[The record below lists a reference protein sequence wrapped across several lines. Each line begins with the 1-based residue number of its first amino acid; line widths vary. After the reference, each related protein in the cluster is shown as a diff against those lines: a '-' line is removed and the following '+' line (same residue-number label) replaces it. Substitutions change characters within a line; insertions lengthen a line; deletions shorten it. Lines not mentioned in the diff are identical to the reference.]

1 MKVKKIDFKIII
13 ISLLFVIISMCVNFG
28 LIQVMIDKSIASTA
42 NIHYGQIVG
51 NLKEYVR
58 MLKKSVEKISSNEQ
72 IIKILEEN
80 KDVNDLSSEDI
91 ETVTGQIDTLEGII
105 SNMTFVNTINIVSLD
120 GKYLFSKGNLYED
133 FELTERAWFKNEYL
147 ENKVETII
155 TTIHTDYTTKESTI
169 AMVSF
174 IYSKDGSEV
183 LGAAVLDIFVTDML
197 KFINESFVYG
207 NLESYIKSSN
217 GYTYSENGVISD
229 EYMNKIYYNNS
240 YLGVSSGDTVGK
252 EGSLQFFFEKE
263 SIKNNELNSHLQ
275 NNINF
280 MVIMFGLIIG
290 ILLMISIKLIYKP
303 VLKVMD
309 KLKALLDE
317 VSDNTLVKDISNKNN
332 IKQLEIISDSL
343 EKSFDRKIKELIYYD
358 ELTKLPNRKKIKL
371 ICEEMLRNEEPFALI
386 FLDLNKF
393 KYVNDIYGHS
403 VGDELLVQFSYI
415 IKSLVGDKGIVFRYS
430 GDEFIIVYKDYIGE
444 SELIRFYNDNI
455 KSKFENPVSINDK
468 LKMHIEFSA
477 GVAVY
482 PYHGTT
488 YNELIKK
495 SDFMMYKNK
504 QSNTNDLL
512 MFNDELYKESL
523 YIDTLKSELKNAVKN
538 DEFTLYYQPIINSE
552 KEIKKAEALI
562 RWNNSKLGFV
572 PPDKFI
578 NYSEE
583 TRDIIEIGYWIIDT
597 VCKHLKYLQ
606 ENGIFTQININVS
619 PVQLL
624 EENFVRNSIKI
635 IEKHGID
642 YKDLCFE
649 ITESVVLD
657 NNKVVS
663 SNLLKLR
670 ELGIKIALDDF
681 GTGYSSFSYLKKY
694 KLDILKLDKIFIQDS
709 YDNDFKIVSNIKDIA
724 KTLGMDIVIE
734 GVETKEQFKDIL
746 KLDKIFI
753 QDSYDNDFKIVSNIK
768 DIAKTLGMDIVIEGV
783 ETKEQFNILSDI
795 GCDLFQGYYF
805 SRPILLDDF
814 KELIEKNSIKF

>member
-1 MKVKKIDFKIII
+1 MKVKKIDFKIIT
-13 ISLLFVIISMCVNFG
+13 ISLLFVIISMCVNFA

-42 NIHYGQIVG
+42 NIHYDQIVG
-51 NLKEYVR
+51 NLEEYVR
-58 MLKKSVEKISSNEQ
+58 MLKKSVEKISSNDQ

-80 KDVNDLSSEDI
+80 KDVKDLSSEDI
-91 ETVTGQIDTLEGII
+91 ETVTGQIDTLEGIL

-120 GKYLFSKGNLYED
+120 GKYLFSKDNLYED
-133 FELTERAWFKNEYL
+133 FDLTERVWFKNEYL
-147 ENKVETII
+147 ENKVDTII

-217 GYTYSENGVISD
+217 GYTYSENGVIND
-229 EYMNKIYYNNS
+229 EYMNKIYNNS
-240 YLGVSSGDTVGK
+240 HYVVSSGDTLGK

-280 MVIMFGLIIG
+280 MVILFGLVIG

-317 VSDNTLVKDISNKNN
+317 VSDNTDVKDIGNKNN
-332 IKQLEIISDSL
+332 IKQLEMISDSL

-371 ICEEMLRNEEPFALI
+371 ICEEMLRNEDPFALI

-393 KYVNDIYGHS
+393 KYVNDIYGHV

-415 IKSLVGDKGIVFRYS
+415 IKSLVGDKGIVVRYS

-444 SELIRFYNDNI
+444 DELIRFYNDNI

-562 RWNNSKLGFV
+562 RWNNGKLGFV

-619 PVQLL
+619 PVQLV
-624 EENFVRNSIKI
+624 EENFVRNSMKI

-642 YKDLCFE
+642 YKYLCFE

-681 GTGYSSFSYLKKY
+681 GTGYSSFNYLKKY
-694 KLDILKLDKIFIQDS
+694 KL
-709 YDNDFKIVSNIKDIA
+709 
-724 KTLGMDIVIE
+724 
-734 GVETKEQFKDIL
+734 DIL

-795 GCDLFQGYYF
+795 GCDFLQGYYF

>member
-624 EENFVRNSIKI
+624 EENFVRNSMKI

-642 YKDLCFE
+642 YKYLCFE

-681 GTGYSSFSYLKKY
+681 GTGYSSFNYLKKY
-694 KLDILKLDKIFIQDS
+694 KL
-709 YDNDFKIVSNIKDIA
+709 
-724 KTLGMDIVIE
+724 
-734 GVETKEQFKDIL
+734 DIL

>member
-624 EENFVRNSIKI
+624 EENFVRNSMKI

-642 YKDLCFE
+642 YKYLCFE

-734 GVETKEQFKDIL
+734 GVETKEQF
-746 KLDKIFI
+746 
-753 QDSYDNDFKIVSNIK
+753 
-768 DIAKTLGMDIVIEGV
+768 
-783 ETKEQFNILSDI
+783 NILSDI

>member
-552 KEIKKAEALI
+552 KEVKKAEALI

-624 EENFVRNSIKI
+624 EENFVRNSMKI

-642 YKDLCFE
+642 YKYLCFE

-734 GVETKEQFKDIL
+734 GVETKEQF
-746 KLDKIFI
+746 
-753 QDSYDNDFKIVSNIK
+753 
-768 DIAKTLGMDIVIEGV
+768 
-783 ETKEQFNILSDI
+783 NILSDI

>member
-28 LIQVMIDKSIASTA
+28 LIQVMMDKSIASTA
-42 NIHYGQIVG
+42 NVHYDQIVG
-51 NLKEYVR
+51 NLEEYVR
-58 MLKKSVEKISSNEQ
+58 MLKKSVEKISSNDQ

-80 KDVNDLSSEDI
+80 KDVKDLNSEDI
-91 ETVTGQIDTLEGII
+91 ETVMGQIDTLEGIL

-133 FELTERAWFKNEYL
+133 FELTERVWFKNEYL
-147 ENKVETII
+147 ENKVDTII

-207 NLESYIKSSN
+207 DLESYIKSSN
-217 GYTYSENGVISD
+217 GYTYSENGVIND
-229 EYMNKIYYNNS
+229 EYMNKIYNNS
-240 YLGVSSGDTVGK
+240 HYVVSSGDTLGK
-252 EGSLQFFFEKE
+252 VGSLQFFFEKE

-280 MVIMFGLIIG
+280 MVIMFGLVIG

-317 VSDNTLVKDISNKNN
+317 VSDNTHVKDIGNKNN
-332 IKQLEIISDSL
+332 IKQLEMISDSL

-371 ICEEMLRNEEPFALI
+371 ICEEMLRNEDPFALI

-393 KYVNDIYGHS
+393 KYVNDIYGHA

-415 IKSLVGDKGIVFRYS
+415 IKSLVGDKGIVVRYS

-444 SELIRFYNDNI
+444 DELIGFYNDNI
-455 KSKFENPVSINDK
+455 KSKFENPVPINDK

-504 QSNTNDLL
+504 QSNINDLL

-523 YIDTLKSELKNAVKN
+523 YIDTLKNELKNAVKN

-562 RWNNSKLGFV
+562 RWNNCKLGFV

-619 PVQLL
+619 PVQLV
-624 EENFVRNSIKI
+624 EENFVRNSMKI

-657 NNKVVS
+657 NNKVVN

-681 GTGYSSFSYLKKY
+681 GTGYSSFNYLKKY
-694 KLDILKLDKIFIQDS
+694 KL
-709 YDNDFKIVSNIKDIA
+709 
-724 KTLGMDIVIE
+724 
-734 GVETKEQFKDIL
+734 DIL

-795 GCDLFQGYYF
+795 GCDFLQGYYF
-805 SRPILLDDF
+805 SRPILLEDF

>member
-1 MKVKKIDFKIII
+1 MKVKKIDFKIIT

-42 NIHYGQIVG
+42 NVHYNQIVG
-51 NLKEYVR
+51 NLEEYVR
-58 MLKKSVEKISSNEQ
+58 MLKKSVEKISSNDQ

-80 KDVNDLSSEDI
+80 KDVKDLSSEDI
-91 ETVTGQIDTLEGII
+91 ETVMGQIDTLEGIL

-133 FELTERAWFKNEYL
+133 FELTERVWFKNEYL
-147 ENKVETII
+147 ENKVDTII

-207 NLESYIKSSN
+207 DLESYIKSSN
-217 GYTYSENGVISD
+217 GYTYSENGVIND
-229 EYMNKIYYNNS
+229 EYMNKIYNNS
-240 YLGVSSGDTVGK
+240 HFVVSSGDNIGK

-280 MVIMFGLIIG
+280 IVILFGLVIG

-317 VSDNTLVKDISNKNN
+317 VSDNTPVKDIGKKNN

-371 ICEEMLRNEEPFALI
+371 ICEEMLSNEDPFALI

-393 KYVNDIYGHS
+393 KYVNDIYGHA

-415 IKSLVGDKGIVFRYS
+415 IKSLVGDKGIVVRYS

-444 SELIRFYNDNI
+444 DELIRFYNDNI
-455 KSKFENPVSINDK
+455 KSKFKNPVPINDK

-523 YIDTLKSELKNAVKN
+523 YIDTLKNELKNAVKN

-562 RWNNSKLGFV
+562 RWNNGKLGFV

-619 PVQLL
+619 PVQLV
-624 EENFVRNSIKI
+624 EENFVRNSMKI

-642 YKDLCFE
+642 YKYLCFE

-657 NNKVVS
+657 NNKVVN

-681 GTGYSSFSYLKKY
+681 GTGYSSFNYLKKY
-694 KLDILKLDKIFIQDS
+694 KL
-709 YDNDFKIVSNIKDIA
+709 
-724 KTLGMDIVIE
+724 
-734 GVETKEQFKDIL
+734 DIL

-795 GCDLFQGYYF
+795 GCDFFQGYYF
-805 SRPILLDDF
+805 SRPILLEDF
-814 KELIEKNSIKF
+814 KELIEKNSIKY

>member
-1 MKVKKIDFKIII
+1 MKVKKIDFKIIT
-13 ISLLFVIISMCVNFG
+13 ISLLFVIISMCVNFA

-42 NIHYGQIVG
+42 NIHYDQIVG
-51 NLKEYVR
+51 NLEEYVR
-58 MLKKSVEKISSNEQ
+58 MLKKSVEKISSNDQ

-80 KDVNDLSSEDI
+80 KDVKDLSSEDI
-91 ETVTGQIDTLEGII
+91 ETVTGQIDTLEGIL

-120 GKYLFSKGNLYED
+120 GKYLFSKDNLYED
-133 FELTERAWFKNEYL
+133 FDLTERVWFKNEYL
-147 ENKVETII
+147 ENKVDTII

-217 GYTYSENGVISD
+217 GYTYSENGVIND
-229 EYMNKIYYNNS
+229 EYMNKIYNNS
-240 YLGVSSGDTVGK
+240 HYVVSSGDTLGN
-252 EGSLQFFFEKE
+252 EGSIQFFFEKE
-263 SIKNNELNSHLQ
+263 SIKNNELNSNLHK
-275 NNINF
+275 NINF
-280 MVIMFGLIIG
+280 MVILFGLILG
-290 ILLMISIKLIYKP
+290 ILLIISIKLIYKP

-317 VSDNTLVKDISNKNN
+317 VSDNTTVKDIGNKNN
-332 IKQLEIISDSL
+332 IKQLEMISESL

-371 ICEEMLRNEEPFALI
+371 ICEEMLRNKDPFALI

-415 IKSLVGDKGIVFRYS
+415 IKSLVGDKGIVVRYS
-430 GDEFIIVYKDYIGE
+430 GDEFIIVYKYYIGE
-444 SELIRFYNDNI
+444 DELIRFYNDNI
-455 KSKFENPVSINDK
+455 KSKFENPVAINDK

-504 QSNTNDLL
+504 QSNTNNLL

-523 YIDTLKSELKNAVKN
+523 YIDTLKSELKNAIKN

-562 RWNNSKLGFV
+562 RWNNGKLGLV

-597 VCKHLKYLQ
+597 VCKDLKYLQ

-619 PVQLL
+619 PVQLV
-624 EENFVRNSIKI
+624 EENFVRNSMKI

-642 YKDLCFE
+642 YKYLCFE

-657 NNKVVS
+657 NNKVVN

-681 GTGYSSFSYLKKY
+681 GTGYSSFNYLKKY

-734 GVETKEQFKDIL
+734 GVEMEDQFK
-746 KLDKIFI
+746 
-753 QDSYDNDFKIVSNIK
+753 
-768 DIAKTLGMDIVIEGV
+768 
-783 ETKEQFNILSDI
+783 ILSDI
-795 GCDLFQGYYF
+795 GCDFLQGYYF

>member
-734 GVETKEQFKDIL
+734 GVETKEQF
-746 KLDKIFI
+746 
-753 QDSYDNDFKIVSNIK
+753 
-768 DIAKTLGMDIVIEGV
+768 
-783 ETKEQFNILSDI
+783 NILSDI

>member
-642 YKDLCFE
+642 YKYLCFE

-734 GVETKEQFKDIL
+734 GVETKEQF
-746 KLDKIFI
+746 
-753 QDSYDNDFKIVSNIK
+753 
-768 DIAKTLGMDIVIEGV
+768 
-783 ETKEQFNILSDI
+783 NILSDI

>member
-1 MKVKKIDFKIII
+1 MKVKKIDFKIIT
-13 ISLLFVIISMCVNFG
+13 ISLLFVIISMCVNFA

-42 NIHYGQIVG
+42 NIHYDQIVG
-51 NLKEYVR
+51 NLEEYVR
-58 MLKKSVEKISSNEQ
+58 MLKKSVEKISSNDQ

-80 KDVNDLSSEDI
+80 KDVKDLSSEDI
-91 ETVTGQIDTLEGII
+91 ETVTGQIDTLEGIL

-120 GKYLFSKGNLYED
+120 GKYLFSKDNLYED
-133 FELTERAWFKNEYL
+133 FDLTERVWFKNEYL
-147 ENKVETII
+147 ENKVDTII

-217 GYTYSENGVISD
+217 GYTYSENGVIND
-229 EYMNKIYYNNS
+229 EYMNKIYNNS
-240 YLGVSSGDTVGK
+240 HYIVSSGDTLGK

-275 NNINF
+275 KNINF
-280 MVIMFGLIIG
+280 MVILFGLVIG

-317 VSDNTLVKDISNKNN
+317 VSDNTDVKDIGNKNN
-332 IKQLEIISDSL
+332 IKQLEMISDSL

-371 ICEEMLRNEEPFALI
+371 ICEEMLRNEDPFALI

-393 KYVNDIYGHS
+393 KYVNDIYGHV

-415 IKSLVGDKGIVFRYS
+415 IKSLVGDKGIVVRYS

-444 SELIRFYNDNI
+444 DELIRFYNDNI

-562 RWNNSKLGFV
+562 RWNNGKLGFV

-619 PVQLL
+619 PVQLV
-624 EENFVRNSIKI
+624 EENFVRNSMKI

-642 YKDLCFE
+642 YKYLCFE

-681 GTGYSSFSYLKKY
+681 GTGYSSFNYLKKY
-694 KLDILKLDKIFIQDS
+694 KL
-709 YDNDFKIVSNIKDIA
+709 
-724 KTLGMDIVIE
+724 
-734 GVETKEQFKDIL
+734 DIL

-795 GCDLFQGYYF
+795 GCDFLQGYYF